1 MKNFF
6 SILFVVTMFGM
17 VFTSCGD
24 DEPGQTAAPEI
35 IYEIQEDQAI
45 VTAKGQGEV
54 LLYLDGVSTTNPT
67 ILKRSYQDYVAVFT
81 ATAKEANQQI
91 SETTTLELTIPK
103 NDKLVHFSVESEYES
118 ETDTHFLFDI
128 DMDKDSSSIYMYNIV
143 FRIGEATSPAMTL
156 RADAPVTV
164 DKDGKVYTYA
174 GTGIVAYM
182 MRGTTWMP
190 MPGESYLV
198 NNLTCTVDTK
208 NSTYSIA
215 FDCHGG
221 HFDET
226 GQLKPR
232 GN

>member
-1 MKNFF
+1 MKKFF
-6 SILFVVTMFGM
+6 SILFVVTMLGM

-156 RADAPVTV
+156 RVDAPVTV

>member
-1 MKNFF
+1 MKKFF
-6 SILFVVTMFGM
+6 SILFVVTMLGL
-17 VFTSCGD
+17 VFTACGD
-24 DEPGQTAAPEI
+24 DKDEPVVPDSQ
-35 IYEIQEDQAI
+35 
-45 VTAKGQGEV
+45 K
-54 LLYLDGVSTTNPT
+54 
-67 ILKRSYQDYVAVFT
+67 
-81 ATAKEANQQI
+81 
-91 SETTTLELTIPK
+91 LESL
-103 NDKLVHFSVESEYES
+103 YES

-182 MRGTTWMP
+182 LRGTTWMP

>member
-1 MKNFF
+1 MKKFF
-6 SILFVVTMFGM
+6 SILFVLTMLGM

-67 ILKRSYQDYVAVFT
+67 ILKRSYQDYVAFFT

>member
-1 MKNFF
+1 MKKFF
-6 SILFVVTMFGM
+6 SMLFIATLLGM
-17 VFTSCGD
+17 VFTACGD

-35 IYEIQEDQAI
+35 TYEILEDQAI

-54 LLYLDGVSTTNPT
+54 LLYLDGESTTNPT
-67 ILKRSYQDYVAVFT
+67 ILQRSYQDYVAVFT
-81 ATAKEANQQI
+81 ATAKEANQKI

-103 NDKLVHFSVESEYES
+103 NDKLVRFSVESEYQS
-118 ETDTHFLFDI
+118 ETDTHFMFDI

-156 RADAPVTV
+156 RVDAPVTA

-190 MPGESYLV
+190 MPGDAYLV
-198 NNLTCTVDTK
+198 NNLTCTINTSAK
-208 NSTYSIA
+208 TYDIA

-221 HFDET
+221 HFEKE
-226 GQLKPR
+226 GKLK
-232 GN
+232 